1 MYHTQGNEKKIH
13 NIYLS
18 EKNAA
23 GQEEEAGSAAEGQ
36 AAGGQVTVKQA
47 LFTDERYKRS
57 SWVAILVMAFQ
68 CLTGYYAIIAYS
80 SVLLEDDFGESSG
93 RNINARQGVFLING
107 FNLLGSFTSIYLIEK
122 IGRRPIFLI
131 G

>member
-1 MYHTQGNEKKIH
+1 
-13 NIYLS
+13 
-18 EKNAA
+18 
-23 GQEEEAGSAAEGQ
+23 
-36 AAGGQVTVKQA
+36 
-47 LFTDERYKRS
+47 
-57 SWVAILVMAFQ
+57 MAFQ